1 MFPASIVFAAV
12 AVLPSDRMAMADRLF
27 DRGLYKEAKA
37 EYLSLSG
44 AEGIA
49 PDDMLYRIAE
59 CDSALGDK
67 AAARR
72 GYSEL
77 LDKHPLSR
85 HAARS
90 RLMKAMCGTPGEMA
104 SELRLLDSDGVA
116 DDIRA
121 AALYHLGALS
131 GDAETLTK
139 SIRLAPKGPYAPYA
153 KYRRALA
160 YSSSA
165 DPAKKRQAV
174 SDLLEIHHSTEGDIA
189 SDSLLLAAE
198 TSYGEKRYGEA
209 SALFRRHLQ
218 AYPGSKHAERAR
230 TMAAWSDY
238 AAGKYADAASLCGDG
253 SGDDAAYLLAACA
266 YATGEYAKARE
277 MMLGYLAKFP
287 GGKYRSAVELPLA
300 RLDFDAAE
308 KAGDAAKA
316 VEAAKRSVAISGSSA
331 DMMRLAWA
339 YAKGGNAK
347 EAESEYEKVSAGFPG
362 TEDAAE
368 ALFLR
373 AMGAV
378 REKKWSRAEL
388 LLAEADSTGKNA
400 KRAAETAYWRG
411 VSAVMLSHGEEGSA
425 FLRKALAAGI
435 SVDLAREAN
444 LMLADCDYSAGRKA
458 AAKDAYAVL
467 VRDGACARM
476 SAAKL
481 RAVGRFLLDRGDGG
495 SRPEEAKVCGTEL
508 SRKSEPEWR
517 QAGFALKGAA
527 EESLGEFTS
536 AAESYRSAMAEKSKT
551 EDLAGAALALGI
563 LESRAGN
570 HVEAD
575 RILKECV
582 ALSRSD
588 ASRRAQAYRW
598 LARNCVAMTDYHGA
612 CAYATVILTLFD
624 DKELADE
631 ARKILDEHQGAA
643 K

>member
-1 MFPASIVFAAV
+1 MLLQSIVFAAV

-27 DRGLYKEAKA
+27 DRGMYKEAKA
-37 EYLSLSG
+37 EYSSLAS
-44 AEGIA
+44 ADGIA
-49 PDDMLYRIAE
+49 GDDILYRIAE

-90 RLMKAMCGTPGEMA
+90 RLMKAMSGTSGEMVA
-104 SELRLLDSDGVA
+104 ELKLLDSDSVDA
-116 DDIRA
+116 EIRA

-131 GDAETLTK
+131 GDAETLTR
-139 SIRLAPKGPYAPYA
+139 SIQLAPKGPYAPYA

-160 YSSSA
+160 YSSSG
-165 DPAKKRQAV
+165 DGAKKREAV
-174 SDLLEIHHSTEGDIA
+174 SDLLEIHHSSKGDIA
-189 SDSLLLAAE
+189 SDALLLAAE
-198 TSYGEKRYGEA
+198 TSYGEKKYGEA
-209 SALFRRHLQ
+209 STLFRRHLKT
-218 AYPGSKHAERAR
+218 YPDSKHAVRAR
-230 TMAAWSDY
+230 SMAAWSDY
-238 AAGKYADAASLCGDG
+238 AAGKYADAVSLCGDG
-253 SGDDAAYLLAACA
+253 STDDAAYLLAACA

-287 GGKYRSAVELPLA
+287 EGKYRASVELPLA

-308 KAGDAAKA
+308 NAGAAAKA
-316 VEAAKRSVAISGSSA
+316 VEAAKRSVAISGSPA

-339 YAKGGNAK
+339 YAKGGNLK
-347 EAESEYEKVSAGFPG
+347 EAESEYEKVSAKFPG

-378 REKKWSRAEL
+378 REKKWSRSEL
-388 LLAEADSTGKNA
+388 LLAEAEATGKNV

-411 VSAVMLSHGEEGSA
+411 VSAVMLSHGEEGAA
-425 FLRKALAAGI
+425 FLKKALETGL

-444 LMLADCDYSAGRKA
+444 LMLADCDYAAGRKA
-458 AAKDAYAVL
+458 AAKEAYSKL
-467 VRDGACARM
+467 VREGACARM
-476 SAAKL
+476 SASKL
-481 RAVGRFLLDRGDGG
+481 RAVGKFLLGTDDGG
-495 SRPEEAKVCGTEL
+495 KRPDEAKMCGVEL
-508 SRKSEPEWR
+508 SRKNEPGWK
-517 QAGFALKGAA
+517 QSGFALKGAA
-527 EESLGEFTS
+527 EEALGEFTA
-536 AAESYRSAMAEKSKT
+536 AAESYRSAMAEKAKT
-551 EDLAGAALALGI
+551 EDLAEASLALGI

-582 ALSRSD
+582 SLSRSD

-598 LARNCVAMTDYHGA
+598 LSKNCVAMTDYHGA

-624 DKELADE
+624 DKELAEE
-631 ARKILDEHQGAA
+631 AKKILAEHQEAA